1 MNTLI
6 LGIGNLILT
15 DDGVGIKIARKIK
28 EGNPALEVI
37 ETSEAGIALLDL
49 IRDYDKLI
57 IIDSIQTEKGKLGD
71 LYKLE
76 PRDLKPSKDFSSS
89 HGIDV
94 ATAFE
99 LGKGLGYRMPKF
111 VSIYAVEVKDNTT
124 FGEKCTEE
132 VEQRIPF
139 IVKQIM
145 RDEITELGSPTSN
158 EKVGIN

>member
-1 MNTLI
+1 M
-6 LGIGNLILT
+6 
-15 DDGVGIKIARKIK
+15 
-28 EGNPALEVI
+28 I

-49 IRDYDKLI
+49 IRDYDKHI
-57 IIDSIQTEKGKLGD
+57 IIDSIQTEKGRPGN

-111 VSIYAVEVKDNTT
+111 VSIYAVEVRDNTT
-124 FGEKCTEE
+124 FGEKCTKE
-132 VEQRIPF
+132 VKQRIPF

-145 RDEITELGSPTSN
+145 RDEITELGSLTSN